1 MACACKAHRIAIF
14 ACVIWLI
21 IICPKSTFFD
31 TCVIKFV
38 DNAANLELIL
48 AVPALSASLRLIFAR
63 LAQLTASSTLVCLL
77 INIESIAA
85 LGVLGAAEG
94 RVSGDASTSALV
106 QHWVE
111 GLRVT
116 REAEVR
122 AQ

>member
-1 MACACKAHRIAIF
+1 LTCACKAHRVAIF

-21 IICPKSTFFD
+21 IVCSKSTFLD

-38 DNAANLELIL
+38 DDAANLELIKT
-48 AVPALSASLRLIFAR
+48 VPALCASFRLIFAR
-63 LAQLTASSTLVCLL
+63 LTQLTARPTLVCLL
-77 INIESIAA
+77 IDIESIAT

-94 RVSGDASTSALV
+94 RVSGDTSTGALV

-111 GLRVT
+111 GLGVT
-116 REAEVR
+116 REAEVW